1 MEARKINKSIKD
13 IEALLKLSIKERNL
27 ALTELNLIRLLKL
40 MNYLIK
46 KLELTENYN
55 TLLKNQMAVLQKEI
69 DVWEEEFIKSTAKKN
84 NVYHI
89 VKSRIDETFK

>member
-55 TLLKNQMAVLQKEI
+55 TLLKNQMAVLQKEV
-69 DVWEEEFIKSTAKKN
+69 DVWEEEFLTSTAKKN
-84 NVYHI
+84 NVYQI
-89 VKSRIDETFK
+89 VKKRIDETFS

>member
-55 TLLKNQMAVLQKEI
+55 TLLKNQMGVLQMEV
-69 DVWEEEFIKSTAKKN
+69 DVWEKEFLTDSAKKGN
-84 NVYHI
+84 CYHI
-89 VKSRIDETFK
+89 VKARIDETFK

>member
-40 MNYLIK
+40 MNYLIR

-55 TLLKNQMAVLQKEI
+55 QVMRVEVARIQQEV
-69 DVWEEEFIKSTAKKN
+69 DVWEKEFITETAKKN
-84 NVYHI
+84 NVYHV
-89 VKSRIDETFK
+89 VKKRIDETFR